1 MAKPIT
7 AVVKLQ
13 VPAGQATPAPPVGT
27 ALGPHGVNIM
37 EFVKQFNAR
46 TQAAAGMTTPVV
58 VTIFKDRTFTFITK
72 TPPAA
77 VLLKK
82 EAGIEKG
89 SPTSNRQKVGKV
101 TRAQLRKIAELKLYP
116 PREAVERVKTAGY
129 AKFDES
135 VDVAVRLGVDPK
147 HADQVVRGTVSLP
160 NGTGKKIRVLVIAQG
175 DKAKEAEAAGADFV
189 GVEYVQ
195 KIKDGWL
202 DTDMIVATPDVMG
215 QLGPLG
221 KVLGPRGLMPN
232 PKAGTVTMDVA
243 RAVKELKAGK
253 IEFRV
258 DISGI
263 VHAPIGKKSFSA
275 DALAENL
282 QTFMEAIVR
291 VKAAAA
297 KGHYIRSVT
306 VSSTMGPGVPLDPAV
321 FA

>member
-1 MAKPIT
+1 MAKAI
-7 AVVKLQ
+7 AAMVKLQ

-27 ALGPHGVNIM
+27 ALGPHGVNIK
-37 EFVKQFNAR
+37 EFNAK
-46 TQAAAGMTTPVV
+46 TAQAQGMITPVE
-58 VTIFKDRTFTFITK
+58 VTIYKDRTFTFITK

-101 TRAQLRKIAELKLYP
+101 TRAQ
-116 PREAVERVKTAGY
+116 RE
-129 AKFDES
+129 
-135 VDVAVRLGVDPK
+135 
-147 HADQVVRGTVSLP
+147 
-160 NGTGKKIRVLVIAQG
+160 
-175 DKAKEAEAAGADFV
+175 KAKEAEGAGADFV
-189 GVEYVQ
+189 GIEYVQ

-202 DTDMIVATPDVMG
+202 DTDVIVATPDVMG

-258 DISGI
+258 DKSGI
-263 VHAPIGKKSFSA
+263 VHAAVGKKSFSA
-275 DALAENL
+275 EALEQNL
-282 QTFMEAIVR
+282 RTFMEAILR
-291 VKAAAA
+291 AKPPAA